1 MIVSVVAVVGA
12 LVLAALLGVSDAP
25 NSTAA
30 LLAARTGSYFSVAAW
45 SLTWHVVGG
54 LLAGEAVAP
63 PLEAA
68 RPRPRGAEP
77 RHRRGRSALAPLR
90 RSAVDS
96 AWVPAP

>member
-1 MIVSVVAVVGA
+1 
-12 LVLAALLGVSDAP
+12 
-25 NSTAA
+25 
-30 LLAARTGSYFSVAAW
+30 
-45 SLTWHVVGG
+45 VGG